1 MTADSVSHLLLFVF
15 FFFRFAA
22 LSVAETQP
30 VLFCTEKQ
38 ETDKKIL
45 AGIEHKVPKP
55 TSHLGRPV
63 YLDPNNNELKIIK
76 HYRKK
81 DLQQENAKREAQ
93 EYQKLLKTI
102 PKVEY
107 FPTSRLAEMRSKSTL
122 QEGSSISGGNS
133 GTLHAATKDGVDL
146 ENSTDMY
153 NNTHHTS
160 ISKAPSK
167 LSASM
172 STWSKYDTSV
182 LENTDWEDTET
193 KMRAAM
199 KAAKAG
205 DTRALFALN
214 LQNSALLSKTL
225 PPLDTGG
232 VE

>member
-1 MTADSVSHLLLFVF
+1 MSAMY
-15 FFFRFAA
+15 RFAA

-76 HYRKK
+76 HYRKE
-81 DLQQENAKREAQ
+81 DLQKENTKRKAR

-107 FPTSRLAEMRSKSTL
+107 FPTSRLAEMRSKSSL
-122 QEGSSISGGNS
+122 NEGSSDGNTS
-133 GTLHAATKDGVDL
+133 ASANNGVDL
-146 ENSTDMY
+146 ENSTDIY
-153 NNTHHTS
+153 NNTSNST
-160 ISKAPSK
+160 AP
-167 LSASM
+167 LHNTSASKVHNKFTTSM
-172 STWSKYDTSV
+172 SSWSKYDTSV
-182 LENTDWEDTET
+182 LENSDWQDTET

-205 DTRALFALN
+205 DTRALYELN
-214 LQNSALLSKTL
+214 LQQSSSLMSKTL

>member
-1 MTADSVSHLLLFVF
+1 MY
-15 FFFRFAA
+15 RFAA

-81 DLQQENAKREAQ
+81 DLQRENAKREAQ
-93 EYQKLLKTI
+93 EYQQLLKTI

-107 FPTSRLAEMRSKSTL
+107 FPTSRLAEMRSKSSL

-133 GTLHAATKDGVDL
+133 GTLHTTPQNGVDL

-153 NNTHHTS
+153 NNNMHHAST
-160 ISKAPSK
+160 SKAPSK

-182 LENTDWEDTET
+182 LENTDWQDTET

-205 DTRALFALN
+205 DTRALYALN

-232 VE
+232 IE

>member
-1 MTADSVSHLLLFVF
+1 M
-15 FFFRFAA
+15 
-22 LSVAETQP
+22 AETQP

-81 DLQQENAKREAQ
+81 DLQRENAKREAQ
-93 EYQKLLKTI
+93 EYQQLLKTI

-107 FPTSRLAEMRSKSTL
+107 FPTSRLAEMRSKSSL
-122 QEGSSISGGNS
+122 QEGSSMSGGNR
-133 GTLHAATKDGVDL
+133 GTLHATPQDGIDL
-146 ENSTDMY
+146 ENSTDMH
-153 NNTHHTS
+153 NNMHQTS
-160 ISKAPSK
+160 TSKAPSK
-167 LSASM
+167 LFASM
-172 STWSKYDTSV
+172 STWSKYDASV
-182 LENTDWEDTET
+182 LESTDWQDTET

-205 DTRALFALN
+205 DTQALFALN
-214 LQNSALLSKTL
+214 LQNASLLSKTL

-232 VE
+232 IE